1 MNTLDQIN
9 SNPIFAPIGFE
20 KDFKQRIMNEIIE
33 TIKNLN
39 VKKPITEKCNGIYSD
54 FVESFIEM
62 MLLEQKIVPMYRA
75 GTRMSLYC
83 YWNDKP
89 VCGVKKLMRESYK
102 KQILHLSTETIG
114 RNELRM
120 FMKEY
125 FDNKCEELLWQFCGE
140 KPKKK
145 NTNKEVFDT
154 LNYLINN
161 NFAKEYD
168 SKVDNGRDYWMTIEG
183 TEEVYTKIMGLETN
197 IKSVINLQNEL
208 VKLTQIV
215 ESDGGKDTVIDEKDI
230 EIFYDIHGDD
240 DIYKMIKKCLGKHYT
255 PN

>member
-1 MNTLDQIN
+1 MNIPFEEFKFPLGFYTTYTSYKTQCPYKTIELLKVN
-9 SNPIFAPIGFE
+9 SKTILIKCSDFDKAVIRKPKFLGNGFCYFEIKNASYMGRCSPTIFDLSDAYYTKHKPTQE
-20 KDFKQRIMNEIIE
+20 ELERDFVAGEIIL
-33 TIKNLN
+33 K
-39 VKKPITEKCNGIYSD
+39 S
-54 FVESFIEM
+54 
-62 MLLEQKIVPMYRA
+62 
-75 GTRMSLYC
+75 
-83 YWNDKP
+83 
-89 VCGVKKLMRESYK
+89 
-102 KQILHLSTETIG
+102 
-114 RNELRM
+114 
-120 FMKEY
+120 
-125 FDNKCEELLWQFCGE
+125 EE
-140 KPKKK
+140 PKKK

-168 SKVDNGRDYWMTIEG
+168 SKVDNGKDYWMTIEG

-215 ESDGGKDTVIDEKDI
+215 QSDGGKDTVIDEKDI